1 MVLYRFLLNIQN
13 VLWFQRPKRGKKSAN
28 DFISSYWD
36 SNVVERTPSLI
47 FFGHFI
53 IYVPLF
59 PLSCRAV
66 RKIFNVYSIQDFIL
80 MQRKMH
86 YFFETIRII
95 TVLSISHLAEVANQ
109 WNFCPL
115 CVLSTMANPIKI
127 PRLRH
132 SWTLV
137 QLFFCTCTEK
147 IAWCEQC
154 E

>member
-66 RKIFNVYSIQDFIL
+66 RKIFNVYSI
-80 MQRKMH
+80 
-86 YFFETIRII
+86 
-95 TVLSISHLAEVANQ
+95 
-109 WNFCPL
+109 
-115 CVLSTMANPIKI
+115 
-127 PRLRH
+127 
-132 SWTLV
+132 
-137 QLFFCTCTEK
+137 
-147 IAWCEQC
+147 
-154 E
+154 